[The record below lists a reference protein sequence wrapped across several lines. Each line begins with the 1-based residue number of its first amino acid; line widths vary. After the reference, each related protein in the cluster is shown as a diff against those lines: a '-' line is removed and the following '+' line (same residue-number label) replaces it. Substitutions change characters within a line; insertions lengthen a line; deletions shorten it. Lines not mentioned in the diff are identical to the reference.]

1 MSFAEDA
8 TTLERSF
15 RTTHELLR
23 QLLQGLQG
31 RRAAWVSVRP
41 STLAPSPELERLTQE
56 IAREEASRDELISR
70 LRRALP
76 APPGAEHTSLHVNVT
91 RIAAALAPA
100 AARSLRDAADGA
112 RSLAK
117 AVRAEVTLGQRL
129 VRFAQDV
136 HGGATAPAAHGG
148 APGYDRRA
156 QAVRSAK
163 VAGALVDGRV

>member
-8 TTLERSF
+8 NRLERSF

-41 STLAPSPELERLTQE
+41 STLAPSPEIERLTQE
-56 IAREEASRDELISR
+56 IAREEAQRDELIAQ

-76 APPGAEHTSLHVNVT
+76 APLGAEHTSLHVNVT
-91 RIAAALAPA
+91 RIAGALAPGQ
-100 AARSLRDAADGA
+100 ARSLRDAADAA

-136 HGGATAPAAHGG
+136 HGGATASAGPRGG
-148 APGYDRRA
+148 A
-156 QAVRSAK
+156 
-163 VAGALVDGRV
+163 